1 MCQPFVIFFCS
12 KGEILWKNRK
22 YPDNTD
28 FKESQI
34 HTVLSEIVLTETL
47 LHIFRIFDKDDD
59 GLISVDELRHIM
71 LSFGEKMTEK
81 ELDEM
86 ISEANCDKDGHID
99 YDGMYF
105 LNISFG

>member
-1 MCQPFVIFFCS
+1 MFQQ
-12 KGEILWKNRK
+12 KTRYLENRVK
-22 YPDNTD
+22 WNRVNWD
-28 FKESQI
+28 
-34 HTVLSEIVLTETL
+34 LT
-47 LHIFRIFDKDDD
+47 IFRIFDKDDD

>member
-1 MCQPFVIFFCS
+1 MFQQKPRYL
-12 KGEILWKNRK
+12 ENRVK
-22 YPDNTD
+22 WNRVNWD
-28 FKESQI
+28 
-34 HTVLSEIVLTETL
+34 LT
-47 LHIFRIFDKDDD
+47 IFRIFDKDDD

-105 LNISFG
+105 LHISFG

>member
-1 MCQPFVIFFCS
+1 MFQQKPRYL
-12 KGEILWKNRK
+12 ENRVK
-22 YPDNTD
+22 WNLVNWD
-28 FKESQI
+28 
-34 HTVLSEIVLTETL
+34 LT
-47 LHIFRIFDKDDD
+47 IFRIFDKDDD

-105 LNISFG
+105 LHISFG

>member
-1 MCQPFVIFFCS
+1 M
-12 KGEILWKNRK
+12 
-22 YPDNTD
+22 
-28 FKESQI
+28 
-34 HTVLSEIVLTETL
+34 LTETL

-99 YDGMYF
+99 YDGIYF
-105 LNISFG
+105 LHISFGLRTQLVPS

>member
-1 MCQPFVIFFCS
+1 MFQQKPLCY
-12 KGEILWKNRK
+12 LKNRVK
-22 YPDNTD
+22 WNRVNWD
-28 FKESQI
+28 
-34 HTVLSEIVLTETL
+34 LT
-47 LHIFRIFDKDDD
+47 IFRIFDKDDD

-105 LNISFG
+105 LNTSFG

>member
-1 MCQPFVIFFCS
+1 MFQQKPLCY
-12 KGEILWKNRK
+12 LKNRVK
-22 YPDNTD
+22 WNRVNWD
-28 FKESQI
+28 
-34 HTVLSEIVLTETL
+34 LT
-47 LHIFRIFDKDDD
+47 IFRIFDKDDD

>member
-1 MCQPFVIFFCS
+1 MQKPLCY
-12 KGEILWKNRK
+12 LKNRVK
-22 YPDNTD
+22 WNCVNWDL
-28 FKESQI
+28 
-34 HTVLSEIVLTETL
+34 TV
-47 LHIFRIFDKDDD
+47 FRIFDKDDD

-105 LNISFG
+105 LHISFG

>member
-1 MCQPFVIFFCS
+1 MFQQKPLCY
-12 KGEILWKNRK
+12 LKNRVK
-22 YPDNTD
+22 WNRVNWD
-28 FKESQI
+28 
-34 HTVLSEIVLTETL
+34 LT
-47 LHIFRIFDKDDD
+47 IFRIFDKDDD

-105 LNISFG
+105 LHISFG